1 MDYYLGQVGIS
12 PKDFWKYTFKE
23 CYLVAEHYHIN
34 NNLDWEK
41 FRYVSCM
48 IYNSNITKSNQ
59 AKKPHQL
66 FKLPQDN
73 ITKASGPKSTKEE
86 YETFLK
92 KIEEKEKKSKAK

>member
-1 MDYYLGQVGIS
+1 MGI
-12 PKDFWKYTFKE
+12 PPNDFWKYTFKE
-23 CYLVAEHYHIN
+23 CYLVAEHFHIQ

-48 IYNSNITKSNQ
+48 IYNTNVNKSSQ

-73 ITKASGPKSTKEE
+73 IKRVIEPKSTEKE
-86 YETFLK
+86 YKDFIK
-92 KIEEKEKKSKAK
+92 YVEEREKKSKAK